1 MRLPSPFFDKK
12 QKLEERQNGK
22 HCEIRGNQADA
33 TPQQIALYTFCMT
46 CQALYCHI
54 MHTLSNI

>member
-22 HCEIRGNQADA
+22 HCEIRGDSA
-33 TPQQIALYTFCMT
+33 F
-46 CQALYCHI
+46 
-54 MHTLSNI
+54 